1 MFKKTRSN
9 PFFHFFEHFLSCQL
23 GNLRVHIKNRFTD
36 HEITEVTYTATE
48 QNNPVSQKK
57 YLIFF
62 CLNMK
67 LSKCQILI
75 QKHKSLKINPISFH
89 ISQHNNSIIYFLR
102 WIRSKLP
109 PLKRIIPK
117 KSSLF
122 FPFSP
127 PFIFKKKK
135 VPSQWT
141 KQHDKISRVP
151 LMVSEQVGLARK
163 FIEENDWYFVKP
175 S

>member
-1 MFKKTRSN
+1 MMYHTPLERKTEQYR
-9 PFFHFFEHFLSCQL
+9 HLTLQC
-23 GNLRVHIKNRFTD
+23 
-36 HEITEVTYTATE
+36 YTARE
-48 QNNPVSQKK
+48 QNNPVPQKK
-57 YLIFF
+57 LSYFF
-62 CLNMK
+62 CFYMK

-109 PLKRIIPK
+109 LLKAYTK

-127 PFIFKKKK
+127 FIFKKK